1 MNCPFCGAENSEQAA
16 FCTSC
21 GQPLTPQSPA
31 EEVSLEDSH
40 LESLPVDGSSVV
52 PPIMEDV
59 PPAAPVKKSHKG
71 LVIGIVAAVV
81 VVAVVVAGLLT
92 NWFGLAGGPLDALK
106 DAFLSSA
113 NVTDL
118 SADFSASGA
127 SDVFPL
133 RVEGSL
139 RAACD
144 AERYMTMLGT
154 ASVQAYGE
162 TSTLDIAL
170 LRDAVIIG
178 TDGSPMR
185 YTLDEAVRVPESS
198 SSEDMEERLED
209 WKENNPDL
217 FEELEE
223 KFDTD
228 KLSDCLK
235 DFLARVN
242 TNDWL
247 KEYTDFAVTTEN
259 GEKIYTFKPKLS
271 ACLQQL
277 LEALRPAFLSE
288 DDYQEASD
296 SLNQLDSSLNAFL
309 ATLRF
314 ALKNGALSGAELS
327 LIAEGVTIN
336 LRLFDF
342 GSTTVDADAIQQM
355 YDNAT
360 DVDSLP
366 LH

>member
-59 PPAAPVKKSHKG
+59 PPAAPVKKSHTG

-106 DAFLSSA
+106 NAFLSSA

-118 SADFSASGA
+118 SIDVSIASTNEA
-127 SDVFPL
+127 LPL
-133 RVEGSL
+133 SVEGSF

-162 TSTLDIAL
+162 TSTMDAAL
-170 LRDAVIIG
+170 LRDSIIIG
-178 TDGSPMR
+178 ADGSLMR
-185 YTLDEAVRVPESS
+185 YTLDEAMRVPESS
-198 SSEDMEERLED
+198 SSEDIEERLED

-228 KLSDCLK
+228 KLSDCLE
-235 DFLARVN
+235 DFLTRVN

-247 KEYTDFAVTTEN
+247 KEYTDFAVATEN
-259 GEKIYTFKPKLS
+259 GEKIYTFTPKLS
-271 ACLQQL
+271 VCLKQL

-288 DDYQEASD
+288 DDYQEALD
-296 SLNQLDSSLNAFL
+296 SLNQQGSLLDACS

-327 LIAEGVTIN
+327 LAAEGVAIN
-336 LRLFDF
+336 FRLFDF